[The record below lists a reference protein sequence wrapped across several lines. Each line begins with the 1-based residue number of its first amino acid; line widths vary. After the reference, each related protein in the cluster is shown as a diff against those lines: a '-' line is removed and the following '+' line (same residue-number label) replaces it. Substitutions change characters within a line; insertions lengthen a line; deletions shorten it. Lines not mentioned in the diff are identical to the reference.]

1 MDYFHPVY
9 LTINREKERKKDC
22 EGKAEELARNAAI
35 EETRTHTHIVKV
47 GRLLE
52 FQEQSHIWCDRSR
65 FQTVVQLPGETFTK
79 ARREI
84 PSGRRGRD
92 EAMILF
98 FFVKVVF
105 EKGRLAVGRIFWRMG
120 ERRYREISRSSVLNF
135 LQKKCKCWIE
145 EEMSWDNVRE
155 KYENPPLRWDFWMKN
170 MKKGRGRGRVVEML
184 EDVQLEY
191 VKVRRVWIGRGDE
204 EILIVVKKG
213 REEDFFRFLD

>member
-1 MDYFHPVY
+1 M
-9 LTINREKERKKDC
+9 KERQRNSRGTRRSKKH
-22 EGKAEELARNAAI
+22 AH
-35 EETRTHTHIVKV
+35 THTSLKWDDCSSFKNRAIYDAIGRGSRRLFNYLVKLLR
-47 GRLLE
+47 RLE
-52 FQEQSHIWCDRSR
+52 ERYRHARE
-65 FQTVVQLPGETFTK
+65 GETKQWSF
-79 ARREI
+79 
-84 PSGRRGRD
+84 
-92 EAMILF
+92 F

-135 LQKKCKCWIE
+135 LQGKCKCWIE